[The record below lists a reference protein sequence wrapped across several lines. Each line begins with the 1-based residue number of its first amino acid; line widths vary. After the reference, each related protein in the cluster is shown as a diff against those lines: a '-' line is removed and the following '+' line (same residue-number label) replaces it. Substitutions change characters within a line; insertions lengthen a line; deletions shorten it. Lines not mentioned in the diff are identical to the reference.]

1 MYSIYIGLS
10 FPKFRPYLPHTQ
22 RRFWMDKSKFLGR
35 VGGFLVMAG
44 LILAG
49 AEYTTNQALVIG
61 GLTGVAM
68 MASGVIILRRTS
80 I

>member
-1 MYSIYIGLS
+1 
-10 FPKFRPYLPHTQ
+10 
-22 RRFWMDKSKFLGR
+22 MDKSKFLGR